1 MAYDHVYT
9 CAHFPIQ
16 MFLYEVAGVLIV
28 ASLQPPEVQTV
39 SICLEGC
46 KIYNISVY
54 VTEQRVADEEVI
66 GSSSTEVSPLL
77 GSGTMYMY
85 THITMYSR
93 HTCMYTFML
102 LISYLHSSPKYKTQR
117 SRRRLL
123 SVYTMFCHLPG
134 TECK

>member
-1 MAYDHVYT
+1 MAYEHVYT

-46 KIYNISVY
+46 EIYNISVY
-54 VTEQRVADEEVI
+54 VTEQRVADEGVI

-93 HTCMYTFML
+93 HTVYMYV
-102 LISYLHSSPKYKTQR
+102 YLHAVDFISPQLSKIQDPTQQEEIAQF
-117 SRRRLL
+117 LHYVL
-123 SVYTMFCHLPG
+123 SFARY
-134 TECK
+134 